1 MVGDVLI
8 GTGQWKLLKEML
20 AATHAWITS
29 HLIAWSRAK
38 YYYEQLTINSTS
50 EAGDSSS
57 DGGDEVAS
65 EEKEEEEDDTEEVE
79 GWESGPLDWRLQAVR
94 SII

>member
-1 MVGDVLI
+1 MLVD
-8 GTGQWKLLKEML
+8 TGQWKLLKELL
-20 AATHAWITS
+20 AAMHAWITS

-38 YYYEQLTINSTS
+38 YYHEQLIINSTR
-50 EAGDSSS
+50 EPDSGS
-57 DGGDEVAS
+57 DGDEGT
-65 EEKEEEEDDTEEVE
+65 KEEDKEDKEEVE